1 MRPPVDKIAPTAAL
15 DDAVLMN
22 SLLDIGG
29 IRASSCN
36 LGFHPISTE
45 VRAII

>member
-1 MRPPVDKIAPTAAL
+1 
-15 DDAVLMN
+15 LMN

-36 LGFHPISTE
+36 LGFKLRRP
-45 VRAII
+45 RAKRLRITRW